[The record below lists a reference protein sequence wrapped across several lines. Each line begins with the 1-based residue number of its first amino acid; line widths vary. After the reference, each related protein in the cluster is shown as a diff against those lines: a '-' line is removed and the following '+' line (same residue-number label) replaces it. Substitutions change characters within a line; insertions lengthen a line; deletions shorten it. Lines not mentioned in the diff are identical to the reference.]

1 MALEILKDDE
11 ELDPILSVVNLV
23 DVFLV
28 VIVAL
33 MMLVAINPINPLVA
47 DDVVVIKNP
56 GQPNMEMLVKEGEKL
71 ERYTASD
78 QIGEGEG
85 VRAGVTYRMQDGSF
99 VYVPETG
106 TEASQ

>member
-1 MALEILKDDE
+1 MALEILKEDE

-33 MMLVAINPINPLVA
+33 MMLIAINPINPLVA

-56 GQPNMEMLVKEGEKL
+56 GQPNMEMLIKEGEKL
-71 ERYTASD
+71 ERYTASG

-85 VRAGVTYRMQDGSF
+85 VRAGVTYRLQDGSF
-99 VYVPETG
+99 VYVPEAG
-106 TEASQ
+106 TEESQ